1 MHRAEFLVSQ
11 SALKFG
17 RESRRILEEPNAGGS
32 SAWSEAFSCE
42 ILSTLFGGRL
52 LRTEMEIEYSPWG
65 KITDYSVRL
74 YGRTVGVSVTRAVK
88 HNGFLEVEQAANLLR
103 KKLYGIRE
111 SSRCVVPEHAWD
123 RQILHVFAQ
132 NETVALVVQAAVA
145 ELSDSELG
153 DSLLLV
159 TVCDDGQAPWL
170 FYSAK
175 TARILSQVGWQNRS
189 AAVFSQKPISVKSP
203 ANPIPCK

>member
-1 MHRAEFLVSQ
+1 MPQPL
-11 SALKFG
+11 LKFNP
-17 RESRRILEEPNAGGS
+17 ESRRILEEPNAGGS

-42 ILSTLFGGRL
+42 ILSTLFGGQL
-52 LRTEMEIEYSPWG
+52 LRTEMEIEYCPWG

-88 HNGFLEVEQAANLLR
+88 HDGALNVEQAACLLR

-111 SSRCVVPEHAWD
+111 SSRCVVPEHKWD

-132 NETVALVVQAAVA
+132 NETVALVVQAAVG
-145 ELSDSELG
+145 ELQDSELG
-153 DSLLLV
+153 DSLLMI
-159 TVCDDGQAPWL
+159 TVCDDGLAPWL

-175 TARILSQVGWQNRS
+175 TTRVLRQLGWHDCSPQAFSPRQNVPNRLPENLE
-189 AAVFSQKPISVKSP
+189 VR
-203 ANPIPCK
+203 IPCA